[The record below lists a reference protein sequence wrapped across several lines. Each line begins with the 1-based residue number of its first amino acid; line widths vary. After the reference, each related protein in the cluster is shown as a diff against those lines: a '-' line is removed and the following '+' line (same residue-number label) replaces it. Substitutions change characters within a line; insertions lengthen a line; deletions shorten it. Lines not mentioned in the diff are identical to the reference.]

1 MVEKI
6 CGKGEF
12 WDATADYDPP
22 ADHTSAH
29 VSGHRTG
36 NVGVYRYAHAVQESS
51 LQRLACPHHWVVWL
65 TAAMRNDDD
74 DATCAREWKSGRR
87 ENATRVECRSA
98 SSTAVWW
105 RRVWHA
111 PRVETNARVIS
122 QWAGAECDY
131 CRGREDC
138 SDALTWNTI
147 ISVRQI
153 KSIFAPIAVFSF
165 YNIYIS
171 QYSRQ
176 RSFLWYK
183 NTYVTCNTGYYIDV
197 LIWVIF
203 DPHA

>member
-1 MVEKI
+1 M
-6 CGKGEF
+6 
-12 WDATADYDPP
+12 
-22 ADHTSAH
+22 H
-29 VSGHRTG
+29 VSGHRHFWRLQ
-36 NVGVYRYAHAVQESS
+36 NVGIYRNEHIDQESS

-87 ENATRVECRSA
+87 ENATHVECRSA

-122 QWAGAECDY
+122 QWAAAECDY
-131 CRGREDC
+131 CRGSEDC

-147 ISVRQI
+147 VNVSQI
-153 KSIFAPIAVFSF
+153 KSIFAVIAVYSL
-165 YNIYIS
+165 YIIYIN
-171 QYSRQ
+171 QYNRQ
-176 RSFLWYK
+176 HSFLWYK
-183 NTYVTCNTGYYIDV
+183 NTYVTCNTGCYIDV

-203 DPHA
+203 DPMHKRLNYSRCISILCIL